1 VGHVIRATLIFIKEK
16 SELHRFVLDC
26 EMSSL
31 LFGMNI
37 LEKLD
42 HYSVFRVSR
51 MLSFDQWLQNAL
63 NTSDN
68 SSIYNY

>member
-1 VGHVIRATLIFIKEK
+1 
-16 SELHRFVLDC
+16 
-26 EMSSL
+26 
-31 LFGMNI
+31 MNI
-37 LEKLD
+37 LEKSD

-68 SSIYNY
+68 SSIYNYYAVIIYKVGNSDFLVEGEIGRRNIA